1 MPESLIAK
9 WSTRFGGA
17 GRSFEPLIG
26 SISRH
31 RLVDAGHHVV
41 DADVTAK
48 SCSLLLEGFAARYR
62 ILSSGRRQISAIHLP
77 GDFVDLHD
85 FLLARTTQGVVTLT
99 PCRLATIDHE
109 TLRLRAATEPQ
120 LTQLL
125 WADALVDAEVAREW
139 LVAMGRRSA
148 LGRLAHL
155 LCELCVRLRV
165 AGKARHMT
173 FPLPLTQAD
182 LADTLGLSVVHVNR
196 VLKILRTQRLI
207 LLEDHTVTVL
217 DWQELAQLAEFD
229 ASYLGFGDF
238 RMIAP
243 ESTVTA

>member
-17 GRSFEPLIG
+17 ERTFEPIIG
-26 SISRH
+26 SIGRQ
-31 RLVDAGHHVV
+31 RLVDAGHQIV
-41 DADVTAK
+41 DAEVPAK

-62 ILSSGRRQISAIHLP
+62 ILSNGRRQISALHVP

-85 FLLARTTQGVVTLT
+85 FLLARTTQNVVTLS
-99 PCRLATIDHE
+99 PCRLAMIDHE
-109 TLRLRAATEPQ
+109 TLRITSSRHPQ

-125 WADALVDAEVAREW
+125 WADTLVDAEMAREW

-155 LCELCVRLRV
+155 ICELCVRLKV
-165 AGKARHMT
+165 AGRARQMT
-173 FPLPLTQAD
+173 FPLPLTQTD

-207 LLEDHTVTVL
+207 LLEDHSVTVL
-217 DWQELAQLAEFD
+217 DWCELKQLAEFD
-229 ASYLGFGDF
+229 ASYLGFGDLELV
-238 RMIAP
+238 RAENVILA
-243 ESTVTA
+243 

>member
-1 MPESLIAK
+1 MAK
-9 WSTRFGGA
+9 WSKRFGGA
-17 GRSFEPLIG
+17 ETIFEPIVG
-26 SISRH
+26 SFSRH
-31 RLVDAGHHVV
+31 RLVDAGHLIV
-41 DADVTAK
+41 DAYAPAK
-48 SCSLLLEGFAARYR
+48 SCSLILEGFAARYR
-62 ILSSGRRQISAIHLP
+62 ILSNGRRQISALHLP

-85 FLLARTTQGVVTLT
+85 FLLARTTQGVVALS

-109 TLRLRAATEPQ
+109 TLKMAASAQNQ

-155 LCELCVRLRV
+155 ICEVCVRLKV
-165 AGKARHMT
+165 AGKARRMT
-173 FPLPLTQAD
+173 FPLPLTQSD

-207 LLEDHTVTVL
+207 LLEDYTVTIL
-217 DWQELAQLAEFD
+217 DWNELTHLAEFE
-229 ASYLGFGDF
+229 ASYLGFGKFDMMPDE
-238 RMIAP
+238 RVPA
-243 ESTVTA
+243 

>member
-17 GRSFEPLIG
+17 ERNIEPIIG

-31 RLVDAGHHVV
+31 RLVDGGHHIV
-41 DADVTAK
+41 DAEAPAK
-48 SCSLLLEGFAARYR
+48 SCSLILEGFAARYR
-62 ILSSGRRQISAIHLP
+62 ILANGRRQISAIHPP

-85 FLLARTTQGVVTLT
+85 FLLARTTQNVVTLS

-109 TLRLRAATEPQ
+109 TLRLRAVTQPQ

-125 WADALVDAEVAREW
+125 WADTLVDAEVAREW

-155 LCELCVRLRV
+155 ICELCVRLKV

-207 LLEDHTVTVL
+207 VLEDHTVTVL
-217 DWQELAQLAEFD
+217 NWNDLKELAEFD
-229 ASYLGFGDF
+229 ESYLGFGRFD
-238 RMIAP
+238 MAP
-243 ESTVTA
+243 LESALTA